1 MKIKIFDIIEISNGS
16 QGIVLD
22 ICKNNYKVRI
32 INSNNSMDKDSII
45 TIKKRNITKV
55 LYHKN

>member
-32 INSNNSMDKDSII
+32 INSNSSIDKDSII

-55 LYHKN
+55 LYHKT

>member
-32 INSNNSMDKDSII
+32 INSNKGI
-45 TIKKRNITKV
+45 
-55 LYHKN
+55 

>member
-1 MKIKIFDIIEISNGS
+1 MKINIFDIIEISNGS

>member
-1 MKIKIFDIIEISNGS
+1 MKINIFDIIEISNGS

-32 INSNNSMDKDSII
+32 INSNMGKDSII

-55 LYHKN
+55 LYHKEK